1 MNQCDFVIIYATDTN
16 YVPHMAASMLSV
28 IETNKEEK
36 ITFVVLD
43 NNIEKSEKRKLEEL
57 CESYGQ
63 KIEFVNVQDKIE
75 NANLKT
81 TFNKTA
87 FARLFIGN
95 IVETDKALYL
105 DCDTIV
111 CGSLK
116 SLFDIDLQENLIA
129 GVQDTVSFK
138 LRTIVGLEYEEPYV
152 NSGVLLLNLK
162 LWRANKIQNQFIECI
177 DKFNGNVPHN
187 DQGVINAVCHENAL
201 ILDAKYNMQDTM
213 LFYTAGQLKE
223 LFDMPTYYD
232 STQFE
237 MDKKNPIIVHYT
249 EAHFGRPWFSDSN
262 HPYKEI
268 YLKFRKKLVQYW
280 PMPQERATTQKKL
293 KRKIKQAMYKVL
305 PFSCYKNILLMERK
319 RKETI

>member
-1 MNQCDFVIIYATDTN
+1 
-16 YVPHMAASMLSV
+16 
-28 IETNKEEK
+28 
-36 ITFVVLD
+36 
-43 NNIEKSEKRKLEEL
+43 
-57 CESYGQ
+57 
-63 KIEFVNVQDKIE
+63 
-75 NANLKT
+75 
-81 TFNKTA
+81 
-87 FARLFIGN
+87 
-95 IVETDKALYL
+95 
-105 DCDTIV
+105 
-111 CGSLK
+111 
-116 SLFDIDLQENLIA
+116 
-129 GVQDTVSFK
+129 
-138 LRTIVGLEYEEPYV
+138 
-152 NSGVLLLNLK
+152 
-162 LWRANKIQNQFIECI
+162 
-177 DKFNGNVPHN
+177 
-187 DQGVINAVCHENAL
+187 
-201 ILDAKYNMQDTM
+201 M

-280 PMPQERATTQKKL
+280 PMPQEKATTQKKL